1 MLVNAAIGVL
11 NGDMDLDRAV
21 ALHKLS
27 KNITE
32 SLYSETKIAMFQ
44 HEVGRK
50 THEMGSLPIGDT
62 TQTKE

>member
-1 MLVNAAIGVL
+1 MLVNAALGVL

-32 SLYSETKIAMFQ
+32 SLYPRRRSQCSNTRLDANTRDGKP
-44 HEVGRK
+44 
-50 THEMGSLPIGDT
+50 SIGDT